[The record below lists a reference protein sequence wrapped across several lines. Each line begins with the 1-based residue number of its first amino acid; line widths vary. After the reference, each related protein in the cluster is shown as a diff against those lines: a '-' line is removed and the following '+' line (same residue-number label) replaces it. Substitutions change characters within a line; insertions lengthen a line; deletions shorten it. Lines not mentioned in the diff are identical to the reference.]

1 MRLRLPGAARNSTE
15 PAGSPE
21 VRAPWRRQKEQAQR
35 PTRIVS
41 GALSEVKAI
50 FTAPQWQEPG

>member
-1 MRLRLPGAARNSTE
+1 M
-15 PAGSPE
+15 

-35 PTRIVS
+35 PTRISS
-41 GALSEVKAI
+41 GFLSEANWI